1 MLKTSIFS
9 LTVYLD
15 PTTIQQT
22 LSPMTFLSDPS
33 PSSSNNKNS
42 DSSSSPSSPK
52 SYLVQNGSWKEQ
64 QDPQLPQPQLNQ
76 RSPVIGQDVNP
87 PPPVRGFSSSSSYRK
102 RVRGGHSRTA
112 LIDQGS
118 VWSRSSLLPP
128 VESDTDNHDATAARR
143 EEEGEEG
150 RIGLGISKGPRRLS
164 RHRYPHALIH
174 RLYNNNNRPLR
185 EGGSSRRM
193 AIMPKTTA
201 KSTTTRRRI
210 EAKKRPSR
218 LQQLLLLSQQE
229 HDINETFLWNAINHN
244 NNHHQQKQQRQIR
257 NDPPSRGDDLSYY
270 STHRD
275 LAEMMNFI
283 LDDEE
288 LSEHFLANNMLQS
301 ASSSND
307 DNHLDDSPT
316 FEAKQQQQQQ
326 HHQQP
331 TPAPTSSSSSS
342 SFVSPSLSEW
352 TQNDIDMARALWD
365 YWEELDAMDLIQAQ
379 LESQLVDEGDVN
391 QEDIN
396 NIGHKTHY
404 PRQNHLRQRPEHQ
417 LFRGALWNGKV
428 KALAKDDTSNMSSP
442 LEWMQDGI
450 SGPMMRFPFSGP
462 MPIMPLNWIA
472 LMPCPVDESP
482 ELDLDQTGRKTPT
495 LPLDASAIVF
505 YATTNGDCRG
515 YAETFDGEGDSLPPV
530 MILDALSAKRLILT
544 LESLSYGTT
553 AMASLAQINPDSNA
567 AAIPISTTPISTDDN
582 DKEETTDGK
591 TGEESTM
598 LDPLDT
604 IEQEELRNKAATRPL
619 RRQIIISMP
628 ELASMVDSFTA
639 GAAIR
644 VRRVLIN
651 LGLDTQDTGTDE
663 QLDADGDRSERGRDD
678 AEYYRPLTSAMLLKN
693 GGVGA
698 RKAAYFGPEAVD
710 VDAHGQEHDRAQD
723 KENDKGK
730 EEKGTASRSFILQ
743 RHPKTRTR
751 PNRLSQRGHQA
762 STHPQLLDQVQSLM
776 LLKEYPQ
783 YSGGHQSLHPRLIGL
798 QQNNNNHNLPLT
810 QPNNTTLSGRVAMVL
825 MSTVCGIGVCMFGAL
840 LFVVALKVRLFQ
852 SRRSNNSGSAVHS
865 HRHATAAQQQQ
876 AHQQMLETVVKKVI
890 PLGVLESYG
899 VRTVLQTSDAT
910 MVLTAVSE
918 KSKAKM
924 VLLSKGH
931 RAYAE
936 DVIEMEEGLEDA
948 EARVNARRL
957 RLERRRNRVGGPGQL
972 RLRRDVEEEEE
983 EEEEGS
989 GSGSDE
995 GEYEDDDDVA
1005 EDLDLAEQDRYRE
1018 HGQYIDEEEGNDD
1031 QVVPE
1036 MRSSRDGGAMDMEQI
1051 TAVIMTA
1058 TRQGSYRR
1066 VSYSRQGHL
1075 NDSTSSLSSSYSS
1088 SSASSS
1094 SGSSSS
1100 SSSHSMERALTSS
1113 FASSLSRSEN
1123 PQGCTHSITHSH
1135 SHEQR
1140 RRTRSS
1146 RRRKTRTKGDK
1157 GLKEAEKK
1165 EELPFAN
1172 ANAQT
1177 MCSICLSEYEV
1188 GEQVRTLPCYHQYH
1202 QGCIDPWL
1210 LNVTALCPICKRD
1223 LFPSASS
1230 TCGSAPLP

>member
-1 MLKTSIFS
+1 MPVSLSLPSSLFLSFSLLFSSSPLLLSLLIFSLCFPLTLYTSKHTHFTHPSLLTKRIRQATKPSHVQAIVTFFFFFYSLPFPSLPISSHSISLFLNCFFSLQTPDPFPSLLHFYIQTHTLNLTHTHLYTSTQQPHLITPSFRAQPTSTSILNLQRSFKMLDRPFSDVCSTVSCWALIFSVILPSMQVMGVKVTSLDASPTATTSNPQQQHYHLQKHSHQLQQQLMLKTSIFS

-450 SGPMMRFPFSGP
+450 SVRPPS
-462 MPIMPLNWIA
+462 
-472 LMPCPVDESP
+472 STP
-482 ELDLDQTGRKTPT
+482 EL
-495 LPLDASAIVF
+495 F
-505 YATTNGDCRG
+505 
-515 YAETFDGEGDSLPPV
+515 
-530 MILDALSAKRLILT
+530 
-544 LESLSYGTT
+544 
-553 AMASLAQINPDSNA
+553 
-567 AAIPISTTPISTDDN
+567 
-582 DKEETTDGK
+582 
-591 TGEESTM
+591 
-598 LDPLDT
+598 
-604 IEQEELRNKAATRPL
+604 
-619 RRQIIISMP
+619 
-628 ELASMVDSFTA
+628 
-639 GAAIR
+639 
-644 VRRVLIN
+644 
-651 LGLDTQDTGTDE
+651 
-663 QLDADGDRSERGRDD
+663 
-678 AEYYRPLTSAMLLKN
+678 
-693 GGVGA
+693 
-698 RKAAYFGPEAVD
+698 
-710 VDAHGQEHDRAQD
+710 
-723 KENDKGK
+723 
-730 EEKGTASRSFILQ
+730 
-743 RHPKTRTR
+743 
-751 PNRLSQRGHQA
+751 
-762 STHPQLLDQVQSLM
+762 
-776 LLKEYPQ
+776 
-783 YSGGHQSLHPRLIGL
+783 
-798 QQNNNNHNLPLT
+798 
-810 QPNNTTLSGRVAMVL
+810 
-825 MSTVCGIGVCMFGAL
+825 
-840 LFVVALKVRLFQ
+840 
-852 SRRSNNSGSAVHS
+852 
-865 HRHATAAQQQQ
+865 
-876 AHQQMLETVVKKVI
+876 
-890 PLGVLESYG
+890 
-899 VRTVLQTSDAT
+899 
-910 MVLTAVSE
+910 
-918 KSKAKM
+918 
-924 VLLSKGH
+924 
-931 RAYAE
+931 
-936 DVIEMEEGLEDA
+936 
-948 EARVNARRL
+948 
-957 RLERRRNRVGGPGQL
+957 
-972 RLRRDVEEEEE
+972 
-983 EEEEGS
+983 
-989 GSGSDE
+989 
-995 GEYEDDDDVA
+995 
-1005 EDLDLAEQDRYRE
+1005 
-1018 HGQYIDEEEGNDD
+1018 
-1031 QVVPE
+1031 
-1036 MRSSRDGGAMDMEQI
+1036 
-1051 TAVIMTA
+1051 
-1058 TRQGSYRR
+1058 
-1066 VSYSRQGHL
+1066 
-1075 NDSTSSLSSSYSS
+1075 
-1088 SSASSS
+1088 
-1094 SGSSSS
+1094 
-1100 SSSHSMERALTSS
+1100 SS
-1113 FASSLSRSEN
+1113 FLFLSPILFFN
-1123 PQGCTHSITHSH
+1123 VWY
-1135 SHEQR
+1135 
-1140 RRTRSS
+1140 
-1146 RRRKTRTKGDK
+1146 
-1157 GLKEAEKK
+1157 A
-1165 EELPFAN
+1165 F
-1172 ANAQT
+1172 
-1177 MCSICLSEYEV
+1177 
-1188 GEQVRTLPCYHQYH
+1188 
-1202 QGCIDPWL
+1202 
-1210 LNVTALCPICKRD
+1210 LNI
-1223 LFPSASS
+1223 
-1230 TCGSAPLP
+1230 G